1 MTSSKERALDLSE
14 STIEAEKGKV
24 IVRSSY
30 FMKNKKKEDN
40 QDDKSEIN
48 GAANDRSHRSIQ
60 ENDCDSMSD
69 ARDETVAAVVKTAI
83 VRSSYFQHKPSA
95 GNGWYINSFNL
106 FIKDDAPDDTINS
119 FLVPLGDTE
128 QSKENKRVIVRSSY
142 FQHKR
147 SAGTK
152 ENENCQDN
160 SHVAAELQ
168 HTSPKA
174 SSENDCC
181 EVRLKKRKVTFI
193 DTAQTVSCFSIDVSL
208 PFIFTSF

>member
-1 MTSSKERALDLSE
+1 
-14 STIEAEKGKV
+14 
-24 IVRSSY
+24 
-30 FMKNKKKEDN
+30 MKNKKKEDN

-69 ARDETVAAVVKTAI
+69 ARDETVAAVVKNTI
-83 VRSSYFQHKPSA
+83 VRSSYFQHKPSS
-95 GNGWYINSFNL
+95 GNGWYINSYNL
-106 FIKDDAPDDTINS
+106 LIKDDAPDDNKFIFGS
-119 FLVPLGDTE
+119 SGDTE
-128 QSKENKRVIVRSSY
+128 QKEKENKRVIVRSSY